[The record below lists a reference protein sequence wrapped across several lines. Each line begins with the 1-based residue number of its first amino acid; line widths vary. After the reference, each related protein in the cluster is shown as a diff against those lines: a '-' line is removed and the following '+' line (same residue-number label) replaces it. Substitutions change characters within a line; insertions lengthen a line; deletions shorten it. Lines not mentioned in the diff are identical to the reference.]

1 MKHEYEAKFL
11 AIDVAAL
18 QAKLI
23 GLGAAQASPRT
34 LFTRKIF
41 ENGALEGGPGCVCV
55 TRAPDRR

>member
-23 GLGAAQASPRT
+23 GLSAAQAFPVLFSPARSSKT
-34 LFTRKIF
+34 APSKGGL
-41 ENGALEGGPGCVCV
+41 GAS
-55 TRAPDRR
+55 A